1 MILRPCL
8 GTPDQTCNQLGT
20 SSRCTPHTRA
30 WKKLRND
37 DRPIAKAV
45 IAVSPRCA
53 QCGHTGSADNP
64 LTADH
69 LVPLI
74 RSGRNTGPRQ
84 TLCRDCNRAKGV
96 S

>member
-8 GTPDQTCNQLGT
+8 GTPGQPCNQLGT
-20 SSRCTPHTRA
+20 GSRCRDHARA
-30 WKKLRND
+30 WKKLRNA

-45 IAVSPRCA
+45 IAASPRCA

-69 LVPLI
+69 VVPLA
-74 RSGRNTGPRQ
+74 RGGTNTGPRQ
-84 TLCRDCNRAKGV
+84 TLCTTHNRAKGV
-96 S
+96 T